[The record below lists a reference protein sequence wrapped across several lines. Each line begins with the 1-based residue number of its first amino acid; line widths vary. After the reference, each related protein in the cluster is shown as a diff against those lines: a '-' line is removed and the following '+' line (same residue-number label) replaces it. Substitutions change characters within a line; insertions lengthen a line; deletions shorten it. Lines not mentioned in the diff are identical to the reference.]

1 MQMPIQMHMHMHMHI
16 HMHMLYARCGLWLQV
31 MEYGAQQNK
40 LGRVDSQP
48 GAWGGAWTL
57 ASSIQLARSGIERAF
72 HWGYG
77 DRSFGNGRTICAKLL
92 SPCGLYGGNIWT
104 AAAAGHLFAA
114 GDATILHQ
122 ENGTNST
129 PARAPDDG
137 GVSASGIGGWG
148 AGGEL
153 RLLVTLFDPR
163 KDRHDLARVAV
174 TFDRPA
180 EWSRRPRLS
189 FRTILL
195 NQSTSVYDAIFRNAS
210 AAGILLNASD
220 PNVYTLKHML
230 TKAGVAR
237 TEAAAE
243 RWLTMQNSTFS
254 PSEWSD
260 EAEDNALE
268 VKCDNA
274 AAGECSVT
282 LVATPPTVVALWL
295 RPSTF

>member
-1 MQMPIQMHMHMHMHI
+1 
-16 HMHMLYARCGLWLQV
+16 MLYQSCGLPLQV

-48 GAWGGAWTL
+48 GAWGGSWTL

-77 DRSFGNGRTICAKLL
+77 DRGFGNGRTICAKPL
-92 SPCGLYGGNIWT
+92 SRCGLYGGNIWA

-114 GDATILHQ
+114 GNATILHQ

-163 KDRHDLARVAV
+163 KDRHDLTRVAV

-189 FRTILL
+189 RRTMLL
-195 NQSTSVYDAIFRNAS
+195 NRSTSVYDAIRD
-210 AAGILLNASD
+210 AAAGGILLNASD

-230 TKAGVAR
+230 TKAGVAS

-260 EAEDNALE
+260 VELHTDVTEDNAWE
-268 VKCDNA
+268 VRCDDA
-274 AAGECSVT
+274 AAGECSVAF
-282 LVATPPTVVALWL
+282 VATPPTVVALWL
-295 RPSTF
+295 RPTTSTSTGTI

>member
-114 GDATILHQ
+114 GNATILHQ

-230 TKAGVAR
+230 TKAGVAS

-260 EAEDNALE
+260 VAEDNAL
-268 VKCDNA
+268 VVNCDDA
-274 AAGECSVT
+274 AAGECSVMFVT
-282 LVATPPTVVALWL
+282 TPPTVVALWL